1 MSPFF
6 VAGLEPLNPGV
17 ILELVELQLEASDS
31 PGKNDIAGKE
41 LFFFSNHEI
50 GEKIATWQKMGEK
63 NFLMFGTRCSII
75 SKNEN
80 PIHSWSRC
88 FKKLG

>member
-50 GEKIATWQKMGEK
+50 GEKIATWQKMGK
-63 NFLMFGTRCSII
+63 KKFLRIVTD
-75 SKNEN
+75 
-80 PIHSWSRC
+80 
-88 FKKLG
+88 

>member
-31 PGKNDIAGKE
+31 SGKNDIAGKE
-41 LFFFSNHEI
+41 LFFLRQSRDRGKNRDLAKN
-50 GEKIATWQKMGEK
+50 GRKKI
-63 NFLMFGTRCSII
+63 S
-75 SKNEN
+75 
-80 PIHSWSRC
+80 
-88 FKKLG
+88 